1 MILKTMVLIGDMEN
15 AFVQARR
22 VSENLSRESRFS
34 SQSTAFSLIA
44 MGMLAEKTSGR
55 IEHSWVLNG
64 RRQNDVNSGRTIIQ
78 TDLPRHASGNI
89 AFTNTG
95 TGTLYVNV
103 VSRIQPIRDTLPE
116 MANNLRINVSYT
128 DLRGNPIDVQTL
140 RQGTDFIAEVRV
152 TNISPTRDFTD
163 VALTHIIPSGWEIF
177 NERMIGD
184 ESDATRTAFT
194 HQDIR
199 DDRILTYFD
208 LRRNQTV
215 TVRVRLNAAF
225 VGTFVLPAIQSEAM
239 YDTSAYAK
247 TRAGRVRVVR

>member
-1 MILKTMVLIGDMEN
+1 
-15 AFVQARR
+15 
-22 VSENLSRESRFS
+22 
-34 SQSTAFSLIA
+34 
-44 MGMLAEKTSGR
+44 
-55 IEHSWVLNG
+55 
-64 RRQNDVNSGRTIIQ
+64 RTIIQ